1 MCLSILTKWEGES
14 PGSSSI
20 SRLTSEAKNL
30 LANCEVE
37 LEARDD
43 STFCAGDVGELFSRN
58 FHFNIKT
65 IYDSKEFHAWI

>member
-30 LANCEVE
+30 LENCEVE

-43 STFCAGDVGELFSRN
+43 STLRTVYPALTSINDKVGNNSDLYN
-58 FHFNIKT
+58 
-65 IYDSKEFHAWI
+65 

>member
-37 LEARDD
+37 LEARDE
-43 STFCAGDVGELFSRN
+43 STFCAGDIEEHFRRQ
-58 FHFNIKT
+58 FHFNI
-65 IYDSKEFHAWI
+65 DNSRE

>member
-43 STFCAGDVGELFSRN
+43 SNIHSVLETLNIYAEKFPL
-58 FHFNIKT
+58 HFI
-65 IYDSKEFHAWI
+65 IDSKNELL

>member
-14 PGSSSI
+14 PGSSTI
-20 SRLTSEAKNL
+20 SRLTSKAKNL

-43 STFCAGDVGELFSRN
+43 STFSAGDIEDLSCRKLHYV
-58 FHFNIKT
+58 K
-65 IYDSKEFHAWI
+65 

>member
-14 PGSSSI
+14 PSSSSI

-43 STFCAGDVGELFSRN
+43 STFSAGDMEELSCE
-58 FHFNIKT
+58 KST
-65 IYDSKEFHAWI
+65 LT